1 MQAIERGR
9 ATRRQWLA
17 LAGAAAAAGTGNT
30 WAQAASSRLARF
42 YVGFPPGGS
51 TDVVARLVATQ
62 LKGYADTVIVENLPG
77 AAGRLAV
84 SRVKGSAPDGNSVLV
99 SPAAMMSLYPHVY
112 TRLAYEPLTDF
123 VPVTAVGTVA
133 FCLAVSNAAVP
144 AQVRTLNDLG
154 EWLKANPKERSYA
167 SGGAGTPMHF
177 LGVMVA
183 KHLNQDLTHVAYK
196 GAAPM
201 IQDLLGGQVAFGFTV
216 LGDSLP
222 HIESGKLRAIA
233 VSSPQRSPYLPQVPT
248 FGESG
253 APQIQAQENFG
264 LYLPA
269 GAPAERVQRLAAS
282 VRDAMNSP
290 ELKAGLAKLACAPTA
305 MSSAEFRQFLEAD
318 LNRWRPVVKASGFS
332 LDE

>member
-1 MQAIERGR
+1 MHSIDPRFPGR
-9 ATRRQWLA
+9 RRFLA
-17 LAGAAAAAGTGNT
+17 LAAAAAVSGRAA
-30 WAQAASSRLARF
+30 AQAASTRLARF

-51 TDVVARLVATQ
+51 TDVVARLLASQ

-84 SRVKGSAPDGNSVLV
+84 ARVKSSAPDGASVLV

-112 TRLAYEPLTDF
+112 TRLAYEPLKDF
-123 VPVTAVGTVA
+123 TPVTAVGTVA
-133 FCLAVSNAAVP
+133 FCLAVSSAAVP
-144 AQVRTLNDLG
+144 AQVRTLAELA
-154 EWLKANPKERSYA
+154 EWLRGNPKARSYA

-183 KHLNQDLTHVAYK
+183 KHFNLDLTHVPYK

-201 IQDLLGGQVAFGFTV
+201 VQDLLGGQIAFGFTV
-216 LGDSLP
+216 VGDSLP

-233 VSSPQRSPYLPQVPT
+233 VSSVERSPYLPLVPT
-248 FGESG
+248 FAESG
-253 APQIQAQENFG
+253 APQILSQENFG

-269 GAPAERVQRLAAS
+269 GAPPERVQRLAAG
-282 VRDAMNSP
+282 VRDAMGSA
-290 ELKAGLAKLACAPTA
+290 EVKAGLAKLACAPTA
-305 MSSAEFRQFLEAD
+305 MSPTEFRQFLEAD
-318 LNRWRPVVKASGFS
+318 LQRWGPVVKASGFS